1 MVTCEYIYCR
11 SSFAAD
17 AFKEAADCCPRCGF
31 PRDRAKLTDP
41 AFLGAIA
48 VDGLPASVVDMHQIL
63 PAMPGV
69 LEMQLF
75 AMQRFNIERVLVQS
89 VPPQATSLWGN
100 DQLRELAAER
110 GDLFW
115 VSQFLDPRMPQAT
128 EALDKLAALG
138 ARVIKLLPPA
148 GFQPDDPAFDGFWGT
163 MERLG
168 LVAMV
173 HTGFI
178 TARHKKEEKKAGA
191 FLNSRFANPLFFD
204 QPARKF
210 PDLNIILCHLGGAL
224 WYEEGAQMVTQHDNV
239 WADVSGFGLFAL
251 RRLLALDATIDWRK
265 VFWGNDSPP
274 FAYPFNL
281 RLHLDALERHGAQ
294 HLAPG
299 LFRDNGRNFGQRF
312 LAPAAGE

>member
-1 MVTCEYIYCR
+1 MAICEYIYCR
-11 SSFAAD
+11 SSFDD
-17 AFKEAADCCPRCGF
+17 AEGGCPRCGF
-31 PRDRAKLTDP
+31 PRDRATLQDP
-41 AFLGAIA
+41 AFLGTLA
-48 VDGLPASVVDMHQIL
+48 VEGLPDTLVDMHQIL

-69 LEMQLF
+69 LEFQLF
-75 AMQRFNIERVLVQS
+75 AMKHFRIERVLVQS
-89 VPPQATSLWGN
+89 APPQATSLWGN
-100 DQLRELAAER
+100 EKLRELASER

-115 VSQFLDPRMPQAT
+115 ISQFLDPRMPNAT
-128 EALDKLAALG
+128 EALEQLAALG

-148 GFQPDDPAFDGFWGT
+148 GFQPDDPAFDNFWAT
-163 MERLG
+163 MERLS

-191 FLNSRFANPLFFD
+191 FLSSRFANPLFFD
-204 QPARKF
+204 QTARKF
-210 PDLNIILCHLGGAL
+210 PDLTIILCHLGGAL

-251 RRLLALDATIDWRK
+251 QRLLALKATVDWSK

-281 RLHLDALERHGAQ
+281 RLHLEALHQHGAE
-294 HLAPG
+294 HLASA
-299 LFRDNGRNFGQRF
+299 LFRDNGRTFGERF
-312 LAPAAGE
+312 LNPAASS

>member
-1 MVTCEYIYCR
+1 M
-11 SSFAAD
+11 
-17 AFKEAADCCPRCGF
+17 
-31 PRDRAKLTDP
+31 LQDP
-41 AFLGAIA
+41 SFLGSIA
-48 VDGLPASVVDMHQIL
+48 VEGLPESLVDMHQIL

-69 LEMQLF
+69 LDLQLF
-75 AMQRFNIERVLVQS
+75 AMKRFSIERVLVQS

-100 DQLRELAAER
+100 EQLRELASER

-115 VSQFLDPRMPQAT
+115 ISQFLDPRMPNAT
-128 EALDKLAALG
+128 EALEKLAAAG

-148 GFQPDDPAFDGFWGT
+148 GFQPDDHAFDEFWAT
-163 MERLG
+163 MERLR

-210 PDLNIILCHLGGAL
+210 PDLTIILCHLGGAL

-251 RRLLALDATIDWRK
+251 DRLLALKATLDWRK

-281 RLHLDALERHGAQ
+281 RLHLDVLRRNGAE
-294 HLAPG
+294 HLAPA
-299 LFRDNGRNFGQRF
+299 LFCDNGRTFGKRF
-312 LAPAAGE
+312 LAPTAGA